1 METKNPIQSAE
12 RIFSILEYVAHN
24 GPVGVVEIGN
34 ALELHKS
41 TVHRMLLSLISMGYV
56 EQNEET
62 VKYQLTFK
70 IVQLSSLFLSKIDIY
85 TVVHPYMEKLAKE
98 CQETVHLV
106 ERTGSDVVYI
116 DKVEPMGLRD
126 RSIRMASHIGLL
138 RPMYCSAVGK
148 AILAELPKEEFYSI
162 WDNSNPEKKTEYT
175 ITSLDKMEEEL
186 ELIRSKGYAL
196 DNEENEIGVRCI
208 AGAILDYNNSKYA
221 FSISAPI
228 SRMTDERI
236 EELSKYVLTMKEEL
250 SKQLGNPLS
259 KS

>member
-12 RIFSILEYVAHN
+12 RIFNILEYVAHN

-56 EQNEET
+56 EQNDKSG
-62 VKYQLTFK
+62 KYQLTFK
-70 IVQLSSLFLSKIDIY
+70 LVQLSSIFLSNIDIY
-85 TVVHPYMEKLAKE
+85 AIAHPYMERLAKE

-116 DKVEPMGLRD
+116 DKVEPAGPRD
-126 RSIRMASHIGLL
+126 SSIRMASHIGLL

-148 AILAELPKEEFYSI
+148 AILAELPKEELYSI
-162 WDNSNPEKKTEYT
+162 WENSNPEKKTEYT

-186 ELIRSKGYAL
+186 KMIKMKGYAL

-208 AGAILDYNNSKYA
+208 AGAILDYNNNSKYA

-228 SRMTDERI
+228 SRMTDERV
-236 EELSKYVLTMKEEL
+236 EELSSHVLKMKGEL
-250 SKQLGNPLS
+250 SKHLGNLS
-259 KS
+259 